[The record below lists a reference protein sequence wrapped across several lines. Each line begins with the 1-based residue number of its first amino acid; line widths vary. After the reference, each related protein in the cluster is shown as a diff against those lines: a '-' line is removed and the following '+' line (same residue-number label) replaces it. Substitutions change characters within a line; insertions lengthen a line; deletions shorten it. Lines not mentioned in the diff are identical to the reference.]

1 MMKPDA
7 VLINTSRG
15 GLIDED
21 ALVRVMTAGH
31 LAGAGLDVTETEPL
45 PADHPLRG
53 LDRVIL
59 TPHILGHT
67 IDLYTVMPDV
77 LVENATRIKRAETPK
92 SKNMERKNRKV
103 VSRVC
108 CKIYVGLR
116 APHVTSCKSSDI
128 VEACIFVR

>member
-1 MMKPDA
+1 MPLNALTRGMICEAELRMMKPDA

-15 GLIDED
+15 VTRFHDLDFD
-21 ALVRVMTAGH
+21 A
-31 LAGAGLDVTETEPL
+31 D
-45 PADHPLRG
+45 PLRG
-53 LDRVIL
+53 FDRVIL
-59 TPHILGHT
+59 PPHIPGHT
-67 IDLYTVMPDV
+67 IELYTVLPDIF
-77 LVENATRIKRAETPK
+77 VENATRIKRAETPK